1 MLIYAIDDEPNMLY
15 LLHEAIAEA
24 APEAEIADFHLGS
37 EAVAYMEKNKA
48 SPDVIFSDIRM
59 PGLSGLELAAR
70 LKQLSPGTKLV
81 FVTGYDYAMN
91 AYQLHV
97 HGYIPKPA
105 EAERVR
111 EELDALFP
119 EVPSQKRLRVRCFGC
134 FEVFYDNR
142 PLRFARAQTR
152 ELFAFL
158 VDRQGAFCSAEEA
171 AAAMWEADIDMTRAK
186 HRLRNL
192 VSDLNGTLESVG
204 MGDVLI
210 RRRNQLAV
218 NMDRLDCDYYRML
231 DGDTSAENSFRG
243 EYMEQYSWAE
253 PTKGRLAFETAP

>member
-1 MLIYAIDDEPNMLY
+1 
-15 LLHEAIAEA
+15 
-24 APEAEIADFHLGS
+24 
-37 EAVAYMEKNKA
+37 
-48 SPDVIFSDIRM
+48 
-59 PGLSGLELAAR
+59 
-70 LKQLSPGTKLV
+70 
-81 FVTGYDYAMN
+81 
-91 AYQLHV
+91 
-97 HGYIPKPA
+97 
-105 EAERVR
+105 
-111 EELDALFP
+111 
-119 EVPSQKRLRVRCFGC
+119 
-134 FEVFYDNR
+134 
-142 PLRFARAQTR
+142 
-152 ELFAFL
+152 
-158 VDRQGAFCSAEEA
+158 
-171 AAAMWEADIDMTRAK
+171 MWEADIDMTRAK